1 MESEA
6 DLTDRHDFRNQPAES
21 QIPIRG
27 LITKFDAED
36 KMNENEPIAEL
47 PI

>member
-21 QIPIRG
+21 QIPIRE